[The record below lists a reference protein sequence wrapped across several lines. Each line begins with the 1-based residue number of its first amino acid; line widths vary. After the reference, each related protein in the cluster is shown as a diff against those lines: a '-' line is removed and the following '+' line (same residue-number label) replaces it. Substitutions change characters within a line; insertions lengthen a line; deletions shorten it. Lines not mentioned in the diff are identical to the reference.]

1 MCYPPIK
8 HMIIGS
14 TYVIVQLISI
24 TTPAITTCLMS
35 ILGKRLLILALINY
49 FTRALMDLEKSNIFY
64 IVLATLYSK
73 WIGLDSLIQ
82 FSKFCK
88 FICYLCAKIKHN
100 LSFFKHIVHGI
111 NSERRYLS
119 RRWYK
124 VVVTYKLNNSTP
136 TRRWMDL
143 CLFLACLYFVEYKSI
158 HHHSY

>member
-35 ILGKRLLILALINY
+35 ILGKRLLILALLNY
-49 FTRALMDLEKSNIFY
+49 FTRALMDLEKSNIITMY
-64 IVLATLYSK
+64 RNEPYKRS
-73 WIGLDSLIQ
+73 
-82 FSKFCK
+82 FSKGFCK
-88 FICYLCAKIKHN
+88 FISYLWARTGHIM
-100 LSFFKHIVHGI
+100 SFYKLIVHGI

>member
-1 MCYPPIK
+1 
-8 HMIIGS
+8 MIIGR

-35 ILGKRLLILALINY
+35 ILRKRLLFLALLNY
-49 FTRALMDLEKSNIFY
+49 FTKALMDLGKSNSFY
-64 IVLATLYSK
+64 TFITTLYRK
-73 WIGLDSLIQ
+73 WIRLESLMH
-82 FSKFCK
+82 FSKGFCK
-88 FICYLCAKIKHN
+88 FISYLWARIGHIM
-100 LSFFKHIVHGI
+100 SFYKLIVHGI